1 MNTPF
6 PGMDPWLEHP
16 ILWPDVHN
24 GLIASLR
31 DVIAPLIAPRYV
43 VRMERRVYMVQP
55 DDAELAGIPDLN
67 ILRERLFPYTPVA
80 PAPAGA
86 YAVDLPAAEEVEI
99 GHLAVYA
106 VDAPT
111 KERWLV
117 TVIEV
122 LSPVNKL
129 SKEGRQKYLEKRAE
143 LLGNRTNLVEIDLL
157 RAGEPLPMTGDA
169 PRSDYRVVV
178 ARGWR
183 RPRAYVY
190 PCNVR
195 DPLPDFPLP
204 LQRGEAEPLI
214 PLNATLHALYAR
226 ARYDLELDYSVA
238 PKPPLR
244 AEDAEWARQL
254 VRMAQHGQEA
264 SG

>member
-24 GLIASLR
+24 RLIAALA
-31 DVIAPLIAPRYV
+31 DVIAPLIAPHYFIRL
-43 VRMERRVYMVQP
+43 ERRVYLVHP
-55 DDAELAGIPDLN
+55 SDADLAGVPDLN
-67 ILRERLFPYTPVA
+67 ILRERLFPYVPVTT
-80 PAPAGA
+80 APAGA
-86 YAVDLPAAEEVEI
+86 FAVDLPAAEEVEI

-111 KERWLV
+111 KARWLV

-183 RPRAYVY
+183 RPHAYVY
-190 PCNVR
+190 PCDLR

-214 PLNATLHALYAR
+214 PLNATLHALYTR
-226 ARYDLELDYSVA
+226 ARYDLELDYTGA

-244 AEDAEWARQL
+244 AEDAEWAQQL
-254 VRMAQHGQEA
+254 VRLAQQGEEV

>member
-1 MNTPF
+1 
-6 PGMDPWLEHP
+6 
-16 ILWPDVHN
+16 
-24 GLIASLR
+24 
-31 DVIAPLIAPRYV
+31 
-43 VRMERRVYMVQP
+43 
-55 DDAELAGIPDLN
+55 
-67 ILRERLFPYTPVA
+67 LFPYAPVA
-80 PAPAGA
+80 PAPTGV

-106 VDAPT
+106 VDEPT

-122 LSPVNKL
+122 LSPVNKM
-129 SKEGRQKYLEKRAE
+129 SKGGRQKYLEKRGE
-143 LLGNRTNLVEIDLL
+143 LLGNRTSLVEIDLL
-157 RAGEPLPMTGDA
+157 RAGEPLPMRGDA

-178 ARGWR
+178 ARGWQ

-190 PCNVR
+190 PCNLR

-204 LQRGEAEPLI
+204 LQRSDAEPLI
-214 PLNATLHALYAR
+214 PLNATLHDLCAR
-226 ARYDLELDYSVA
+226 ARYDLELDYNLA

-254 VRMAQHGQEA
+254 VAMAQDVEGT